1 MAKTQQTP
9 GLDTLERPRTLKESA
24 LASLRAA
31 ITVGVFAPGE
41 RLVERVLCERLG
53 VSRTV
58 VRECIRHLESERL
71 VSVIPNAGPSVAVL
85 EASEVREIYEIRA
98 LLESAA
104 IRSCARQAT
113 PETVAALKRHC
124 QAIADALA
132 DGDVIAALGHTRRFY
147 ETIFVTGNKRVSWD
161 LVERLNGQISR
172 LRVLTLGSAGRAT
185 SGPANLRR
193 IVAAIGRGDPDAA
206 ARACR
211 DHIAAASRIALA
223 QLEHIPIF

>member
-1 MAKTQQTP
+1 MAKKQESP
-9 GLDTLERPRTLKESA
+9 KLDTLERPRTLKESA
-24 LASLRAA
+24 LISLREA
-31 ITVGVFAPGE
+31 ITLGVFAPGE

-85 EASEVREIYEIRA
+85 KASEVREIYEIRA
-98 LLESAA
+98 QLESAA
-104 IRSCARQAT
+104 IRSCAQQAT
-113 PETVAALKRHC
+113 HETVAALEQHC
-124 QAIADALA
+124 RDIADALA
-132 DGDVIAALGHTRRFY
+132 NGNVTAALGHTRRFY

-161 LVERLNGQISR
+161 LVERLNGQIGR

-185 SGPANLRR
+185 SGPANLRK
-193 IVAAIGRGDPDAA
+193 IVSAIGQGDPDAA
-206 ARACR
+206 ARACQ

-223 QLEHIPIF
+223 QLNQ